1 MIELDESAVPQRD
14 RPLALER
21 LERALDVCGGGGVWQ
36 APRAA
41 RAEARVGDAF
51 GPERMPEEGA
61 HRGQLAA
68 DRGRRELPAASRAAE
83 PGDVVGEHA
92 DVDRSEV
99 GAVILEPGAE
109 LSDVAAVRAPS
120 RLAQR
125 GRGEEAIG
133 CRACVHEGTV
143 RRASLHSLAL
153 ASFP

>member
-1 MIELDESAVPQRD
+1 
-14 RPLALER
+14 
-21 LERALDVCGGGGVWQ
+21 
-36 APRAA
+36 
-41 RAEARVGDAF
+41 
-51 GPERMPEEGA
+51 MPEEGA

-92 DVDRSEV
+92 DVDRGEV

-109 LSDVAAVRAPS
+109 LSDVAAVGAPS

-133 CRACVHEGTV
+133 CSACVHEGTV